1 MLTRKFTFVAL
12 LSAIAVMSWAQKKPL
27 THDVYDD
34 WKGIQSVDISKDG
47 NWAGWSFSPQVGDA
61 VLEIRNLNTDQ
72 SIKIDRVSRYSF
84 SNNSQ
89 FVVGEIKP
97 AYEEERELK
106 LKKTAVSKMPKDSLF
121 VLNLATGDIKKFA
134 RVKSFSLPEKSNEW
148 MAWQYEK
155 PLEEKKKPEAK
166 EEPKVEESEK
176 GKRKKKNKKKEE
188 EAAEANSTEAAEPE
202 NPRAKSKGTE
212 LVLYNMA
219 TGEMRSVQ
227 GVMEYTMSKNGDYL
241 FYEFDEVDSLNP
253 SGVFAMNTEMG
264 VPMQLSTGM
273 TDYKKMSVSD
283 EGDQMAFFATKSD
296 KDADDKFWSVMYWN
310 GNGSA
315 NILADTLT
323 AGIPEGWIV
332 GDNSG
337 LQFSDSG
344 RRLYFGTAPRPMKF
358 DYESDTT
365 LLKEERPELDVWSYN
380 DPYIQPMQK
389 LQATREKNRTYQVV
403 FDLQTKKLVQL
414 EGSDLESVYYETKHD
429 RDFFIAMDDQRYR
442 TQYTWDTQ
450 IPRDYYKVDA
460 GTGNVELLL
469 EGAVGYAQLSPGGK
483 YLYWFNQED
492 GNYYTMNIESGK
504 LTNLTA
510 VMNVSFANE
519 LHDSPSL
526 AGSYGMAG
534 WAADD
539 EALFIND
546 RYDIWKFDPQGQA
559 TAVNMTAG
567 HGRANKLEY
576 RYQRLDREEEF
587 INTEEPV
594 VLSVFNEWTKA
605 SGYAYG
611 NFDDSEAPSVIVMK
625 DMSVYGLEKAK
636 NADRVL
642 VRMSTYEEYPEVYS
656 ANNLDM
662 EGLKKLTDMDAQEDP
677 YNWGTAE
684 LIEFESGYDGEVMQA
699 ILYKP
704 ENFDPNK
711 KYPLIAYFY
720 ERRSDSFHSH
730 PSPAP
735 SASTVNIPYFV
746 SNDYLVLVP
755 DIKYEL
761 GRPGKSA
768 MDHVVPATKAVM
780 AKGFVDEKKM
790 AIQGQ
795 SWGGYQVAYIVT
807 KTDMYAAAG
816 AGAPVANM
824 TSAYGGVRW
833 GSGMSRMFQYEKTQS
848 RIGGTLWDEF
858 DLYIENSPLFSVPNI
873 NTPLFIMHNDADGA
887 VPWYQGIE
895 LYMSLRRLQKPS
907 WMVVYND
914 EDHNLR
920 QRRNRKDLSIRM
932 GQFFD
937 HYLKDAPMPEWM
949 AYGLPATL
957 KGRTLRYDL
966 VDEQTEE
973 KVKEGESLK
982 LEKTGGGKN

>member
-1 MLTRKFTFVAL
+1 MLTRKITLIVLFTAFVAL
-12 LSAIAVMSWAQKKPL
+12 SWAQKKPL

-47 NWAGWSFSPQVGDA
+47 NWAGWRIAPQVGDA
-61 VLEIRNLNTDQ
+61 VLEIRNLNSDQ
-72 SIKIDRVSRYSF
+72 TIKIDRVSRYSF

-97 AYEEERELK
+97 AYAEERELK
-106 LKKTAVSKMPKDSLF
+106 LKKTAANKMPKDSLF
-121 VLNLATGDIKKFA
+121 VLNLGTGDIQKFA
-134 RVKSFSLPEKSNEW
+134 RVKSFTLPSESDEW

-155 PLEEKKKPEAK
+155 PLEEKKKPEKK
-166 EEPKVEESEK
+166 EEPKVEEPEK
-176 GKRKKKNKKKEE
+176 GKKKKKNKKEE
-188 EAAEANSTEAAEPE
+188 EVQPKAEEPAEPE
-202 NPRAKSKGTE
+202 DPRAKSKGTE

-219 TGEMRSVQ
+219 TGEMHSMQ
-227 GVMEYTMSKNGDYL
+227 GVMEYTMTNTGSYL

-253 SGVFAMNTEMG
+253 SGVFAMSTEMG
-264 VPMQLSTGM
+264 VPVQLSTGM
-273 TDYKKMSVSD
+273 TDYKKMSVG
-283 EGDQMAFFATKSD
+283 EKTDQMAFFATDSD
-296 KDADDKFWSVMYWN
+296 KDEDNKTWNVMYWS
-310 GNGSA
+310 GNGTASV
-315 NILADTLT
+315 LADSLT
-323 AGIPEGWIV
+323 AGIPEGWMIS
-332 GDNSG
+332 DNSR
-337 LQFSDSG
+337 LQFSESG
-344 RRLYFGTAPRPMKF
+344 KRLYFGTAPIPVEYE
-358 DYESDTT
+358 YESDSTI
-365 LLKEERPELDVWSYN
+365 LKDERPQVDVWSYN

-389 LQATREKNRTYQVV
+389 LQANRERNRTYQVV
-403 FDLQTKKLVQL
+403 YNLQSNKLVQL
-414 EGSDLESVYYETKHD
+414 EGSDLESVSYDTRHD
-429 RDFFIAMDDQRYR
+429 RDFFIASDDRRFR

-450 IPRDYYKVDA
+450 LPRDYYKVDA
-460 GTGNVELLL
+460 NTGNVELLL
-469 EGAVGYAQLSPGGK
+469 EGTVGYASLSPGGE

-492 GNYYTMNIESGK
+492 GNYYTMNVTTGK

-510 VMNVSFANE
+510 GMKVSFADE

-526 AGSYGMAG
+526 AGSYGTAG
-534 WAADD
+534 WAPSD

-546 RYDIWKFDPQGQA
+546 RYDIWKFEPEGKRE
-559 TAVNMTAG
+559 AVNMTAG
-567 HGRANKLEY
+567 HGRANKLQY

-587 INTEEPV
+587 INWREPV
-594 VLSVFNEWTKA
+594 ILSVFNEWTKA

-611 NFDDSEAPSVIVMK
+611 NMDDPETPSSIIMK
-625 DMSVYGLEKAK
+625 DMSVNGLQKAED
-636 NADRVL
+636 ADRIL
-642 VRMSTYEEYPEVYS
+642 VRMSTYEEYPEVYT
-656 ANNLDM
+656 ANNLKM
-662 EGLKKLTDMDAQEDP
+662 EDLKKLTDLDSQEDP

-684 LIEFESGYDGEVMQA
+684 LIEFKSGYDGEVMQA

-720 ERRSDSFHSH
+720 ERRSDSFYSH

-746 SNDYLVLVP
+746 SNEYLVLVP

-761 GRPGKSA
+761 GHPGKSA

-795 SWGGYQVAYIVT
+795 SWGGYQVAYFVAQ
-807 KTDMYAAAG
+807 TDMYAAAG

-848 RIGGTLWDEF
+848 RIGGTLWEDT
-858 DLYIENSPLFSVPNI
+858 DLYIENSPLFGVPNI
-873 NTPLFIMHNDADGA
+873 KTPLFIMHNDADGA

-895 LYMSLRRLQKPS
+895 FYMSLRRLQKPS

-914 EDHNLR
+914 EDHNLT
-920 QRRNRKDLSIRM
+920 QRKNRKDLSVRM

-957 KGRTLRYDL
+957 KGKTLRYDL

-973 KVKEGESLK
+973 KIKEGESLK
-982 LEKTGGGKN
+982 LEKAGGN